1 MAAGTGPG
9 HHLELGRN
17 SCQNRSICERGCS
30 FGANHTSLSSSL
42 PAAERTGNLTIITD
56 AIVHSLDARLVQG
69 DPRLALFDYARHR
82 DPSRSWRLIE
92 VTYR

>member
-1 MAAGTGPG
+1 
-9 HHLELGRN
+9 
-17 SCQNRSICERGCS
+17 
-30 FGANHTSLSSSL
+30 
-42 PAAERTGNLTIITD
+42 
-56 AIVHSLDARLVQG
+56 VQG